1 MSKND
6 EHFLNVAYVT
16 DGKYLPHVAASL
28 VSLSQNAGLDVQN
41 VYVAVEKTS
50 RPAIAKLRRLGK
62 KLFKRRFHLVSADTI
77 PLPAMRTHGHI
88 TSTTYKRF
96 LLDKIVQ
103 PTDEHVL
110 YLDGDTLVSSR
121 LTGLRRFIERM
132 SSSRGDVGPS
142 LWASSQLSEIRLRK
156 SGLFQGDYFNAGVM
170 LIDLEKW
177 RQRAPLEDLVKISL
191 DYEELFEWHDQD
203 ALNVVFQGRW
213 DEIGEQYNSTDNS
226 GPEEPKTAIKHF
238 AGSDKPWYWGTQH
251 PWSATY
257 KGFRRKSGFWPF
269 LPTVLWFR
277 VRRRLI
283 RKLIDPI
290 YLRIRR
296 Q

>member
-1 MSKND
+1 MAKND

-16 DGKYLPHVAASL
+16 DGNYLPHVAASL
-28 VSLSQNAGLDVQN
+28 VSLSQNAGLDVRK

-50 RPAIAKLRRLGK
+50 RPAAAKLRRLGLN
-62 KLFKRRFHLVSADTI
+62 LFEKRFHLVSVDRI
-77 PLPAMRTHGHI
+77 PLPTMKTHGHI

-96 LLDKIVQ
+96 LLDKIVDS
-103 PTDEHVL
+103 TDDHVL
-110 YLDGDTLVSSR
+110 YLDGDTLVTSR
-121 LTGLRRFIERM
+121 LTGLSRLTERM
-132 SSSRGDVGPS
+132 SSSEIVGPA
-142 LWASSQLSEIRLRK
+142 LWASPRPSEIRLRN

-213 DEIGEQYNSTDNS
+213 DEIGEQYNSTDDS
-226 GPEEPKTAIKHF
+226 GPGDPRTAIKHF

-257 KGFRRKSGFWPF
+257 KEFRKKSGFWPV

-277 VRRRLI
+277 VRRRLV

-290 YLRIRR
+290 YLRLRR
-296 Q
+296 R